1 MYKCSKIVLRELKS
15 SYGNFDKFRVLISS
29 RNFVDKK
36 GYHTDG
42 RSKKFVHIPKDH
54 RNKLH
59 VDQKGHLFNRELGF
73 MTDRNIK
80 GWFPTEHTPSKDED
94 KIKYLKDLKTSELL
108 SYAMVGMAS
117 STKQILNLCVKLF
130 PFIPLWMIRR
140 MIYNIYCGGE
150 NLKQVMEAGSRLQN
164 RGIHNMMLSLTIEA
178 CDGND
183 NIDPNFIVEETRK
196 SVLECL
202 IPHTIAQIKNSGLGI
217 NKIPPSYVALKPTG
231 FSKDGARALRYFKS
245 DPESAKMF
253 DELVE
258 RVSMVCE
265 AVYES
270 NERLLKEIP
279 DRKIPLS
286 IAVID
291 AEKFELQEG
300 VYELQRRLYSKFN
313 PLNKPVSVV
322 GTLQMYLSNSADCL
336 AKEEML
342 ARENGYRLA
351 LKLVRGAYLHS
362 EVDRANVIHKTKEDT
377 DANFNEGVAYC
388 IDSVLASKDNSSTIG
403 HLVVATHNYDSCDLA
418 TERIKQ
424 KVSTDNES
432 NSSNIVLGQLLG
444 MADDVTYKLVN
455 EKRVSNVIKYV
466 PWGPALET
474 KEYLK
479 RRLEENGDSVRTDS
493 GFNLVK
499 NVGKVLAKKLSNFS

>member
-1 MYKCSKIVLRELKS
+1 MYKCSQIALKELKPP
-15 SYGNFDKFRVLISS
+15 YGAFANFRTLISS
-29 RNFVDKK
+29 RNFVDRKD
-36 GYHTDG
+36 HPRDG
-42 RSKKFVHIPKDH
+42 RSKKYVHISKDH
-54 RNKLH
+54 RNRLH
-59 VDQKGHLFNRELGF
+59 VNQKGHAFSRGLGF
-73 MTDRNIK
+73 VSERNLK
-80 GWFPTEHTPSKDED
+80 EWLPSEHTPSQDEN
-94 KIKYLKDLKTSELL
+94 KIKYLKDLKSSELL
-108 SYAMVGMAS
+108 SYAMVGLVS
-117 STKQILNLCVKLF
+117 STKQTLSLCVKLF

-150 NLKQVMEAGSRLQN
+150 NLEQVREAGSRLQN

-183 NIDPNFIVEETRK
+183 KIDPNFIVEETRK
-196 SVLECL
+196 SVLDCL
-202 IPHTIAQIKNSGLGI
+202 IPHTISQINNSGLDI

-231 FSKDGARALRYFKS
+231 FSKERARALRYFKS

-253 DELVE
+253 EELVE
-258 RVSMVCE
+258 RVSTVCE

-270 NERLLKEIP
+270 NEKLLKQRP
-279 DRKIPLS
+279 DRNIPLA

-313 PLNKPVSVV
+313 PLNKPISVV

-342 ARENGYRLA
+342 AKENEYRLA

-377 DANFNEGVAYC
+377 DANFNQGVAYC
-388 IDSVLASKDNSSTIG
+388 IDSVLANKDNSSTIG
-403 HLVVATHNYDSCDLA
+403 HLVVATHNYHSCDLA

-424 KVSTDNES
+424 KVSAGNES

-455 EKRVSNVIKYV
+455 EKGVSNVIKYV

-499 NVGKVLAKKLSNFS
+499 NVGKVFSRKLFSFS